1 VPAGTT
7 VRSDGHYLFV
17 AVTAIGHT
25 GYGSRPMSLGERVMW
40 RRKKTGVIAIAA
52 GVVLLV
58 AGLADHAFAAPKAA
72 LCQSGIGQFVQDL
85 DGTVAH
91 DCGLVTALEAATG
104 WLLVFGVLVAVFGAA
119 VLWNARASVPQPA
132 TPPDPWASAR
142 LPEGGSG
149 GGYPPLG

>member
-1 VPAGTT
+1 
-7 VRSDGHYLFV
+7 
-17 AVTAIGHT
+17 
-25 GYGSRPMSLGERVMW
+25 MW
-40 RRKKTGVIAIAA
+40 RRKKTGVITLAA

-58 AGLADHAFAAPKAA
+58 AGLADHVFAAPKAA

-104 WLLVFGVLVAVFGAA
+104 WLLVAGLLIAVVGVAVVGS
-119 VLWNARASVPQPA
+119 ARTSVPQPA

-142 LPEGGSG
+142 LAERGSG
-149 GGYPPLG
+149 DGHPPLG